1 MNRFTRFQRKLL
13 TINICLLLFSCLMLG
28 LRQNSISNA
37 GQTAWTYIKY
47 GLIDY
52 PLQSLGSIF
61 RDMANLW
68 HAHDDAK
75 YLNEQLAQQRSY
87 QTLYEEERNKNEE
100 LEKLIDLKGTL
111 PDANIISCAVLSRN
125 SSAWMQ
131 TITISAGTKEGVVEN
146 MLVATSEG
154 AIGLVEKAGS
164 HTSTVR
170 LLTSGD
176 LVNDIAVKM
185 SLEDGTTIE
194 GVLQSYDT
202 ERNAYCVS
210 LFDNDATVTSGQR
223 VATSGKGGNYP
234 SGIYVGTVTEIVM
247 NDDAIISTVYV
258 RPASNIMSFNYC
270 VVIGNEEKG
279 S

>member
-1 MNRFTRFQRKLL
+1 
-13 TINICLLLFSCLMLG
+13 
-28 LRQNSISNA
+28 
-37 GQTAWTYIKY
+37 
-47 GLIDY
+47 
-52 PLQSLGSIF
+52 
-61 RDMANLW
+61 
-68 HAHDDAK
+68 
-75 YLNEQLAQQRSY
+75 
-87 QTLYEEERNKNEE
+87 
-100 LEKLIDLKGTL
+100 
-111 PDANIISCAVLSRN
+111 
-125 SSAWMQ
+125 
-131 TITISAGTKEGVVEN
+131 
-146 MLVATSEG
+146 
-154 AIGLVEKAGS
+154 
-164 HTSTVR
+164 
-170 LLTSGD
+170 
-176 LVNDIAVKM
+176 VNDIAVKM

-270 VVIGNEEKG
+270 IVIGNEEKD